1 MVTWRNGCFEKMD
14 DQLVHTT
21 PNPQPPKVV
30 VLQKTF
36 LQITHAALKYGPQP
50 AASTFAFPSVF
61 LLLLCPLPSGL
72 IWNDLSPCLMSARDV
87 GVANT
92 RHIRQNIL
100 PRARKV
106 HSCIYKAWDDD
117 SLIVPSSSCIVL
129 FFPTHSCSLSFS
141 FYLMASP
148 ESRFL
153 NFSWGLKTWVELGL
167 PHEKLFGIFRTS
179 KTWV

>member
-1 MVTWRNGCFEKMD
+1 MLWKNGWSAGSH
-14 DQLVHTT
+14 HTK
-21 PNPQPPKVV
+21 PPTSQGGCSPKNFSSNHPCGIKVRPPTSSFD
-30 VLQKTF
+30 LCLPF
-36 LQITHAALKYGPQP
+36 CI
-50 AASTFAFPSVF
+50 SPSSM
-61 LLLLCPLPSGL
+61 PSGL

-179 KTWV
+179 KTLV